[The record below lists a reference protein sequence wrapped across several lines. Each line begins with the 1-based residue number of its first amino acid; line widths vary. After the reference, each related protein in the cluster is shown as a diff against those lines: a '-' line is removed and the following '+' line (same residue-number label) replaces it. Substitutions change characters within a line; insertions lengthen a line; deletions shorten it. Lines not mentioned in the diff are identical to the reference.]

1 MKQILQT
8 WVAGNQPTVEELQQL
23 VTIELADIPRAAVF
37 KITPETVTDVIQ
49 QRSQWF
55 LSVLQQGVNLPNIP
69 HRLELLWK
77 LWLPLAIQLSQD
89 YQALNRPIIQG
100 ILGGQG
106 TGKTTL
112 ATALTVILEHLGHR
126 TLSLSID
133 DLYKTYIEREHLRKV
148 DPRMIWRGPPG
159 THDVELGLQV
169 LDQLRHPVSGK
180 SVAIPRFDKSLWNGA
195 GDRTASQT
203 VKDIDIILFE
213 GWFIGCQP
221 VDTEVFE
228 AAPPPIITAAD
239 KDFAQDINSQLK
251 NYTPLWQ
258 YLDRLIVLNPVD
270 YRLSKQWRKQAE
282 IEMIATG
289 KSGMTDIEIEQ
300 FVDYF
305 WKALHPELFI
315 LPIVENPQVT
325 DLVIEINADHSVGKI
340 YKPLEKGE

>member
-23 VTIELADIPRAAVF
+23 ATAELADISRAAAF
-37 KITPETVTDVIQ
+37 QITPETVTDVIEW
-49 QRSQWF
+49 RSQLF
-55 LSVLQQGVNLPNIP
+55 LSLLQQDAALPNIAN
-69 HRLELLWK
+69 RLELLWK
-77 LWLPLAIQLSQD
+77 LWLPLAIQLSSD
-89 YQALNRPIIQG
+89 FQALNRPIIQG

-112 ATALTVILEHLGHR
+112 ATALTAILEHLGHR

-133 DLYKTYIEREHLRKV
+133 DLYKTYIEREHLRQA

-169 LDQLRHPVSGK
+169 LDQLRHPVSGE

-195 GDRTASQT
+195 GGRIESQT
-203 VKDIDIILFE
+203 VTEIDIILFE
-213 GWFIGCQP
+213 GWFVGCQP
-221 VDTEVFE
+221 VDIEAFK
-228 AAPPPIITAAD
+228 AAPPPIRTDAD
-239 KDFAQDINSQLK
+239 KAFAQDINSQLK

-258 YLDRLIVLNPVD
+258 YLDRLIVLNPID

-282 IEMIATG
+282 QEMIATG
-289 KSGMTDIEIEQ
+289 KSGMKDTEIEQ

-315 LPIVENPQVT
+315 LPLVEKPELT

-340 YKPLEKGE
+340 YKPLEKIK

>member
-1 MKQILQT
+1 MKDILQS
-8 WVAGNQPTVEELQQL
+8 WIAGNQPTAEQLQQL
-23 VTIELADIPRAAVF
+23 AAAELADIPRAKAF
-37 KITPETVTDVIQ
+37 KITPERVTDVIQ
-49 QRSQWF
+49 QRSQLF
-55 LSVLQQGVNLPNIP
+55 LSLFQQNAALPNIP
-69 HRLELLWK
+69 NHLELLWK
-77 LWLPLAIQLSQD
+77 LWLPLALQLSAD
-89 YQALNRPIIQG
+89 FQALNRPIIQG

-112 ATALTVILEHLGHR
+112 AQALTTILEHLGYR

-133 DLYKTYIEREHLRKV
+133 DLYKTYAEREHLRQV

-169 LDQLRHPVSGK
+169 LDKLRHPVAGE

-195 GDRTASQT
+195 GDRTAVQT
-203 VKDIDIILFE
+203 VTGIDIILFE
-213 GWFIGCQP
+213 GWFVGCQP
-221 VDTEVFE
+221 VDTAAFE
-228 AAPPPIITAAD
+228 APPPPIVTAAD
-239 KDFAQDINSQLK
+239 KAFAQDINSQLK

-258 YLDRLIVLNPVD
+258 YLDRLIVLNPID

-282 IEMIATG
+282 QEMIATG

-315 LPIVENPQVT
+315 LPLVENPQLT

-340 YKPLEKGE
+340 YKPSGKIE